1 MFELACRDKRL
12 QIKDMPLVMG
22 ILNVTPDSF
31 SDGGKY
37 VMTDKALFHAEEMIR
52 SGASIIDI
60 GGESTRP
67 GAEYVNEDEEMA
79 RVIPIV
85 ERISR
90 EFDVVIS
97 VDTYKSSTA
106 EESLKAGCHIINDVY
121 GFLKDPKMAEVVRR
135 YDAGC
140 VLMSNALL
148 RTSDEDI
155 MDYTDSYLKRS
166 LDVAKTHDISKDRIL
181 LDPGVGFGTTRE
193 EDLRLLREFDYGD
206 NCLIGVSRKRIVAH
220 LLNRETQAFERAFG
234 SVGLALF
241 AASKGA
247 AVVRVHDVRET
258 YDALLTY
265 TSAERGIV

>member
-1 MFELACRDKRL
+1 MLKLTCRDKEL

-31 SDGGKY
+31 SDGGSY
-37 VMTDKALFHAEEMIR
+37 VMIDKALFHVEEMVR

-67 GAEYVNEDEEMA
+67 GAEYVDEDEEMA
-79 RVIPIV
+79 RVIPVIEKV
-85 ERISR
+85 SR

-97 VDTYKSSTA
+97 VDTYKASTA

-121 GFLKDPKMAEVVRR
+121 GFLKEGKMAEVVRR

-140 VLMSNALL
+140 VLMANATL

-155 MDYTDSYLKRS
+155 IDYANTYLKRS
-166 LDVAKTHDISKDRIL
+166 LDVAKAHDISKDKIL
-181 LDPGVGFGTTRE
+181 LDPGIGFGTTRE

-220 LLNRETQAFERAFG
+220 LLDRETKACERASG
-234 SVGLALF
+234 SVGLALY
-241 AASKGA
+241 AARRGA
-247 AVVRVHDVRET
+247 AVILKP
-258 YDALLTY
+258 LLN
-265 TSAERGIV
+265 